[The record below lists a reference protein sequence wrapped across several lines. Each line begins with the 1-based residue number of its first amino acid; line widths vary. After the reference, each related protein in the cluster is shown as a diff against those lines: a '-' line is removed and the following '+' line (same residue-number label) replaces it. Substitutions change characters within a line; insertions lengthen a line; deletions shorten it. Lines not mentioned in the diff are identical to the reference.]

1 MKNKDNYYKK
11 IEKEII
17 SIWKKSGP
25 AKRWKILDVFC
36 RQIAFLQH
44 ERLIHLLITLFF
56 GGFCLL
62 FGLLASIFGNVFLL
76 LIFLLVLIME
86 MFYVFHYYFLEN
98 TCQRWQKIA
107 FDLEKELIKNKK
119 TSKEKR

>member
-1 MKNKDNYYKK
+1 MNMKNKENFYKK
-11 IEKEII
+11 TEKEII
-17 SIWKKSGP
+17 ARWKKSAP
-25 AKRWKILDVFC
+25 AKRREILGIFV

-62 FGLLASIFGNVFLL
+62 FGLLAPVLGSVHLL
-76 LIFLLVLIME
+76 IIFLLILIME
-86 MFYVFHYYFLEN
+86 IFYISHYYFLEN
-98 TCQRWQKIA
+98 TCQRWQRLV

-119 TSKEKR
+119 LKF